1 MEDELILS
9 EENQVKLSSIIKKMQ
24 DNKESQQDID
34 YITSEFKRERG
45 EKIAAETQ
53 ESKKKSTGDF
63 QSLLEES
70 PLAST
75 FRNYY
80 ETPRENVPNFFD
92 LLSPPV
98 KSPLTGYGST
108 PFKGD
113 EKYSYPFAHG
123 KKEEPKKE
131 EISFLEKP
139 LPYLID
145 KVKSFA
151 ADNTIGDLEDGK
163 FQGPK
168 PSDFITDE
176 SPNELQRLIN
186 RAVARG
192 IRADIFASQQK
203 GARIEDLAYLN
214 YIEER
219 DAPRY
224 EDYLVADPATVAG
237 SPSFVLDGLRAVG
250 ESMISM
256 VAAAP
261 VGAVGAGVGAAS
273 GGGLGLLGGPF
284 AGVTVPAGLIKG
296 ALGGFAT
303 TTSAAIEYGGKV
315 NEVLM
320 EAGVDVTDAEAL
332 TKAFADEKL
341 MEKAHEMGLRRGI
354 PVGAF
359 DGVAAIVGGQLI
371 GKALSLGSR
380 AVRKAVVKEAGVQ
393 AALGAGGETAG
404 QVIAGEEIRPRD
416 IALEAFAEVLS
427 PSVGTVYNIA
437 KENALS
443 QPERDYLDFA
453 EKQDQKKLAGIR
465 NLTFAVNNAEI
476 AAVDDQ
482 ITDLRRS
489 KISEERPERKAI
501 DIKIKQLVEQKYTR
515 MREIQE
521 DLLETLSDEEINTA
535 NTLVDEIIT
544 AQASLKKSTDLSPA
558 ERSAVEDQFKTS
570 AQALQDIY
578 AKASEAR
585 AQKPAAPEAG
595 TQPGQEAAT
604 TAQISKATTS
614 GRIFQSA
621 VKDVLGSFDDLLG
634 LTPENLESIEQAE
647 DPLSLLNENQI
658 DDFNSVV
665 EQRTAEFKKKG
676 FLNLFNPLDRI
687 VYAKEM
693 ESQTPAYRREME
705 RVMLAFDAF
714 RQLSPGSNYFNVG
727 FGAKGYS
734 NAGRNAGIADTK
746 NTLGVT
752 TTTGGNRQT
761 SDRIAVQ
768 FSTGKEDIRGV
779 GYKGTS
785 NPFKTAA
792 HEVFHNVFASHFEKN
807 EIDFNQFRDLVIRRL
822 SESDVKRLNEFADR
836 YDERNTP
843 GHGGAY
849 KSEEFMVDLGALLSD
864 EQVTFQ
870 KNFLEELKALLNK
883 IVGKLTGQTV
893 QIFEDQALSRD
904 IASYMTGVSQAIR
917 TGGNLANVKMSE
929 RLKSDRFK
937 RSGGPVFVQDVL
949 EDRPFR
955 NKAGREDPVSYERK
969 LRKDEV
975 LFEMVSNFTDDVLKR
990 AEKKLGIGA
999 LRGIPKALLQAME
1012 VAGSMNKEAEN
1023 RFFLTMIRVKKTLNK
1038 ASVEERARITELS
1051 KEALFSEDTN
1061 ARAAA
1066 FGELLNGGPIAQAV
1080 ASDVSILIA
1089 IREKQQDSLINSTA
1103 FDNLSEELRETI
1115 KSRNQFYGTRT
1126 YRIFTDPNFKPDNDL
1141 KEQAISD
1148 LVQLEIEERA
1158 EALFYEGAEITDTNG
1173 DVMEDPEGVDYMNY
1187 VKEKDGLK
1195 IANSVRAKV
1204 NNIVSIQ
1211 GQKKS
1216 GGDSAL
1222 GDLRVPSKQLGKRG
1236 DLPESLR
1243 NFMGEEKNPFA
1254 KLSQTF
1260 TNLNSII
1267 EQYTLVDQVNQ
1278 AARNSGLNALIISQP
1293 IVAALKKNKLNGEN
1307 LLSLARQM
1315 KIIPVDQPF
1324 KGKSDVLRNMILDK
1338 LQLEYTQ
1345 VNESKSPMNGKYV
1358 SNDFLELFKQT
1369 PLYSSDSR
1377 FMQAY
1382 FAVLLQLRRIRVLYN
1397 LPTWRKNIMGGY
1409 YFLMLNGVFPYN
1421 KARGGFTFLKDTKNR
1436 FRKLRTGQFDDP
1448 ETQADF
1454 EEMGQNGLL
1463 GASVNAGL
1471 FQDIN
1476 NSFMNSLN
1484 GENPSDSWS
1493 WLAKL
1498 NNTRKSLRQTASRF
1512 GYQYGA
1518 IDDYTKFVA
1527 YTYKRENFAKRL
1539 ASNPEGKPYAQLNP
1553 EEQKEVQKMTAERI
1567 KQNFP
1572 TMSRIHPAFRVLMRT
1587 PLGDFLSFR
1596 LEAFRSYFSVFNNA
1610 ISDINEGIN
1619 NSNLSTSQRNAY
1631 LSEGIT
1637 AITTMI
1643 TLASIQNIGYITA
1656 AKSFFDDDE
1665 EKELAEQM
1673 RGVPFLLPN
1682 WMQGSNIVPVSMKA
1696 DGTIRYINISS
1707 EDPYD
1712 EVGGLIFGRN
1722 GVARSESLTA
1732 IAKDF
1737 TQPNMLVGLAMNLS
1751 KGQDSYGKDIS
1762 DPNDN
1767 AFAKAINI
1775 AGYLGSEI
1783 GIPPN
1788 IKFISKKL
1796 KEEAKASEDP
1806 DYELKPLELAFQLS
1820 TNTVFRDYPVNIGTQ
1835 FYYNL
1840 RDGNFGGKQVYAE
1853 LSDSQKIVLRSRLER
1868 VREGYTTITQY
1879 GEVFENPE
1887 LQQNAYKNIM
1897 RTFRDDEDALYYLL
1911 AGAGPIA
1918 EALAEDGEQSK

>member
-24 DNKESQQDID
+24 DNKESQQNID

-45 EKIAAETQ
+45 EKMTAETQ

-75 FRNYY
+75 FKNYY
-80 ETPRENVPNFFD
+80 ETPRKDVPDFFD

-113 EKYSYPFAHG
+113 EKYSYPFTHG

-131 EISFLEKP
+131 EISFLEEP

-192 IRADIFASQQK
+192 IRANIFASQQK

-224 EDYLVADPATVAG
+224 EDYLAADPATLAG
-237 SPSFVLDGLRAVG
+237 SPSFVLDALRSVG
-250 ESMISM
+250 ESIISQ

-261 VGAVGAGVGAAS
+261 IGLPAAGVGAAS
-273 GGGLGLLGGPF
+273 GAGLGLLGGPF
-284 AGVTVPAGLIKG
+284 AEITVPAGAIRG
-296 ALGGFAT
+296 AIGAFST

-359 DGVAAIVGGQLI
+359 DGVAAIVGGQLV
-371 GKALSLGSR
+371 GKALPLGSR
-380 AVRKAVVKEAGVQ
+380 AVRKAVVKEVGVQ

-404 QVIAGEEIRPRD
+404 QVIADEEIRPRD
-416 IALEAFAEVLS
+416 IALEGFAEVLS

-437 KENALS
+437 KENALT

-489 KISEERPERKAI
+489 KISEDRPERKAI
-501 DIKIKQLVEQKYTR
+501 DTKIKQLVEQKYTR

-595 TQPGQEAAT
+595 EQAVPAAKISEA
-604 TAQISKATTS
+604 STS
-614 GRIFQSA
+614 GRISQSSLKEYILQNA
-621 VKDVLGSFDDLLG
+621 QFNVNFPD
-634 LTPENLESIEQAE
+634 LTPEQRQLIEQSE
-647 DPLSLLNENQI
+647 DPSSLLDENQKASL
-658 DDFNSVV
+658 DSVI
-665 EQRTAEFKKKG
+665 EKRTAEFKKKG
-676 FLNLFNPLDRI
+676 FLNLFEPVDRI
-687 VYAKEM
+687 AYAKEM

-705 RVMLAFDAF
+705 KVMLAFDAF
-714 RQLSPGSNYFNVG
+714 RQVSPEGKYFNVG

-734 NAGRNAGIADTK
+734 NAGRNAGIDTK
-746 NTLGVT
+746 DSLGVT
-752 TTTGGNRQT
+752 QT
-761 SDRIAVQ
+761 SNSYGGRRAGDRIIVQ
-768 FSTGKEDIRGV
+768 FTTGKENISGV

-785 NPFKTAA
+785 NPFTTAA
-792 HEVFHNVFASHFEKN
+792 HEVFHNVFASHFEKS
-807 EIDFNQFRDLVIRRL
+807 ETDFNQFRELVIRRL
-822 SESDVKRLNEFADR
+822 RESDVRRLNEFADR
-836 YDERNTP
+836 YEERDIP
-843 GHGGAY
+843 GYGGAY
-849 KSEEFMVDLGALLSD
+849 KSEEFMVELGALLSD

-870 KNFLEELKALLNK
+870 KNFLEEVKAFLNRL
-883 IVGKLTGQTV
+883 VGKLTGQTV

-917 TGGNLANVKMSE
+917 TGGNVANVKMSE
-929 RLKSDRFK
+929 RLKTDRFK
-937 RSGGPVFVQDVL
+937 RSGGPVFVEDVL
-949 EDRPFR
+949 ENKPFS
-955 NKAGREDPVSYERK
+955 NKAGREEPKSYERE
-969 LRKDEV
+969 LRRDEV
-975 LFEMVSNFTDDVLKR
+975 LFEVISNFTDDKLKQ
-990 AEKKLGIGA
+990 AEKYLGRP

-1012 VAGSMNKEAEN
+1012 VANAMNIQSEN
-1023 RFFLTMIRVKKTLNK
+1023 RFFLAMVRVRKTLNK
-1038 ASVEERARITELS
+1038 ASAEERARITELS
-1051 KEALFSEDTN
+1051 KDALFSEDTDI
-1061 ARAAA
+1061 RAAA
-1066 FGELLNGGPIAQAV
+1066 FGELLNGSPIEQAI
-1080 ASDVSILIA
+1080 ASDISILIA
-1089 IREKQQDSLINSTA
+1089 IREKQQETLINSTA
-1103 FDNLSEELRETI
+1103 FDNLSEGLRETI

-1148 LVQLEIEERA
+1148 LVQLEINERA
-1158 EALFYEGAEITDTNG
+1158 EALFFDNAEITDADGN
-1173 DVMEDPEGVDYMNY
+1173 VMEDPDEIDYMNY
-1187 VKEKDGLK
+1187 VQGKDGLK
-1195 IANSVRAKV
+1195 IANSVRTKV
-1204 NNIVSIQ
+1204 NNIVGIQ

-1222 GDLRVPSKQLGKRG
+1222 GELRVPSKQLGKRG

-1243 NFMGEEKNPFA
+1243 NFMGEEKNPFV

-1260 TNLNSII
+1260 TNLNSLIQ
-1267 EQYTLVDQVNQ
+1267 QYTLVEQVNQ

-1293 IVAALKKNKLNGEN
+1293 IVAALKKNTLKGGK

-1315 KIIPVDQPF
+1315 KIISIDEGF
-1324 KGKSDVLRNMILDK
+1324 KGNSDVLRNLILDK

-1345 VNESKSPMNGKYV
+1345 VDESKSPMYGKYV
-1358 SNDFLELFKQT
+1358 SNDFLKLFEQT
-1369 PLYSSDSR
+1369 PLYSSNSR
-1377 FMQAY
+1377 EMQFY

-1436 FRKLRTGQFDDP
+1436 FRKFKTGQFDP
-1448 ETQADF
+1448 ETEATFD
-1454 EEMGQNGLL
+1454 EMGQNGLL
-1463 GASVNAGL
+1463 AGSVNAGL

-1498 NNTRKSLRQTASRF
+1498 DNTRKRTASRL

-1527 YTYKRENFAKRL
+1527 YTSKRENFAKRL

-1596 LEAFRSYFSVFNNA
+1596 LEAFRSYFSVLNNA
-1610 ISDINEGIN
+1610 VSDITEGIN

-1643 TLASIQNIGYITA
+1643 ALASIQNIGYIAT

-1722 GVARSESLTA
+1722 GVARSESLMA

-1737 TQPNMLVGLAMNLS
+1737 TSPNMFVGLAMNLS

-1767 AFAKAINI
+1767 TFAKAINI
-1775 AGYLGSEI
+1775 AGHIASET

-1788 IKFISKKL
+1788 IKFIIKKA

-1806 DYELKPLELAFQLS
+1806 DYELKPLETALQLS
-1820 TNTVFRDYPVNIGTQ
+1820 NLVFRDYPVNIGTQ

-1840 RDGNFGGKQVYAE
+1840 RDGNFGGKQIYAE

-1868 VREGYTTITQY
+1868 VREGYATITQY

-1887 LQQNAYKNIM
+1887 LQENAYKNIM

>member
-9 EENQVKLSSIIKKMQ
+9 EENQVKLSSILKKMQ

-45 EKIAAETQ
+45 EKMTAGTQ

-75 FRNYY
+75 FKNYY
-80 ETPRENVPNFFD
+80 ETPREDVPNIFGNVGT
-92 LLSPPV
+92 PV
-98 KSPLTGYGST
+98 KSPLSGYGAT

-145 KVKSFA
+145 KAKSFA
-151 ADNTIGDLEDGK
+151 ADNTIGNLEDGE

-224 EDYLVADPATVAG
+224 EDYLVADPATLAG
-237 SPSFVLDGLRAVG
+237 TPSFVLDALRSAG
-250 ESMISM
+250 ESIISQ

-261 VGAVGAGVGAAS
+261 VGAIGAGVGAAA
-273 GGGLGLLGGPF
+273 GAGAGLLGGPF
-284 AGVTVPAGLIKG
+284 AALTVPAGATYG

-341 MEKAHEMGLRRGI
+341 MDKAREMGLRRGI

-359 DGVAAIVGGQLI
+359 DGVAAIVGGQLV
-371 GKALSLGSR
+371 GKALPLGSR

-404 QVIAGEEIRPRD
+404 QVIAGEEIKPRD

-489 KISEERPERKAI
+489 KISEDRPERKAI

-544 AQASLKKSTDLSPA
+544 AQASLKKSTDLSPV

-578 AKASEAR
+578 SKASEAR

-595 TQPGQEAAT
+595 PTPKVSE
-604 TAQISKATTS
+604 TS
-614 GRIFQSA
+614 TPGRIFQSA
-621 VKDVLGSFDDLLG
+621 AKEVILQSPD
-634 LTPENLESIEQAE
+634 LTPEQRQSIEQSE
-647 DPLSLLNENQI
+647 DPSSLLDENQKASL
-658 DDFNSVV
+658 DSVI
-665 EQRTAEFKKKG
+665 EKRTAEFKKKN
-676 FLNLFNPLDRI
+676 FLNLFEPVDRI
-687 VYAKEM
+687 AYAKEM

-705 RVMLAFDAF
+705 KVMLAFDAF
-714 RQLSPGSNYFNVG
+714 RQVSPEGKYFNVG

-734 NAGRNAGIADTK
+734 NAGRNAGIDTK
-746 NTLGVT
+746 GSLGVT
-752 TTTGGNRQT
+752 QTGDFAGGRRAG
-761 SDRIAVQ
+761 DRIVVQ

-807 EIDFNQFRDLVIRRL
+807 ETDFNQFRELVIRRL
-822 SESDVKRLNEFADR
+822 SESDVRRLNEFADR
-836 YDERNTP
+836 YDERDTP
-843 GHGGAY
+843 GYGGAY

-870 KNFLEELKALLNK
+870 KNFLEEMKALLNN

-893 QIFEDQALSRD
+893 QIFEDAALSRD
-904 IASYMTGVSQAIR
+904 IASYMTGVSQTIR
-917 TGGNLANVKMSE
+917 TGGNLSDVKMPE
-929 RLKSDRFK
+929 RLKTDRFK

-949 EDRPFR
+949 DDKPFV
-955 NKAGREDPVSYERK
+955 NLAGREDPTSYERR
-969 LRKDEV
+969 LRRDEV
-975 LFEMVSNFTDDVLKR
+975 LFEMISNFTDDVLKR

-999 LRGIPKALLQAME
+999 LRGVPKALLQAME
-1012 VAGSMNKEAEN
+1012 VAGSMNIETEN
-1023 RFFLTMIRVKKTLNK
+1023 RFSLAMYRVRETLNK

-1051 KEALFSEDTN
+1051 KDALFSEDTN

-1066 FGELLNGGPIAQAV
+1066 FGELMNGSPIEQAI
-1080 ASDVSILIA
+1080 ASDISILIA
-1089 IREKQQDSLINSTA
+1089 IREKQQETLINGTA
-1103 FDNLSEELRETI
+1103 FDNLSEGLRETI

-1148 LVQLEIEERA
+1148 LVQLEIDERA
-1158 EALFYEGAEITDTNG
+1158 EALFFDNAEITDADGN
-1173 DVMEDPEGVDYMNY
+1173 VIEDPDEVDYMNY
-1187 VKEKDGLK
+1187 VQRKDGIK
-1195 IANSVRAKV
+1195 IANSVRTKV
-1204 NNIVSIQ
+1204 NNIVVIQ

-1222 GDLRVPSKQLGKRG
+1222 GELRVPSKQLGKRG

-1243 NFMGEEKNPFA
+1243 NFMGEEKNPFV

-1260 TNLNSII
+1260 TNLNSLIQ
-1267 EQYTLVDQVNQ
+1267 QYTLVDQVNQ
-1278 AARNSGLNALIISQP
+1278 AARNSGLNALIVSQP
-1293 IVAALKKNKLNGEN
+1293 IVSALKKNNLKGVN

-1315 KIIPVDQPF
+1315 NIIPVDQEF

-1369 PLYSSDSR
+1369 PLYSSENPVW
-1377 FMQAY
+1377 QAY

-1436 FRKLRTGQFDDP
+1436 FRKLKTGQFDDP
-1448 ETQADF
+1448 QTQADF

-1463 GASVNAGL
+1463 GGSVNSGL

-1476 NSFMNSLN
+1476 NSFINSLN

-1498 NNTRKSLRQTASRF
+1498 NNTAKEKASRL

-1527 YTYKRENFAKRL
+1527 YTSKRENFAKRL

-1572 TMSRIHPAFRVLMRT
+1572 TMSRIHPAFRVLMKT

-1637 AITTMI
+1637 AMVTMI
-1643 TLASIQNIGYITA
+1643 SLASIQNIGYIAA

-1682 WMQGSNIVPVSMKA
+1682 WMQGSNIVPASMKA

-1722 GVARSESLTA
+1722 GVARSETLTA

-1737 TQPNMLVGLAMNLS
+1737 TQPNMLVGLATNLQ
-1751 KGQDSYGKDIS
+1751 KGQDSYGRPIS

-1868 VREGYTTITQY
+1868 VREGYTTLTQY

-1887 LQQNAYKNIM
+1887 LQENAYKNIM

-1918 EALAEDGEQSK
+1918 EALSEDGEKSK

>member
-9 EENQVKLSSIIKKMQ
+9 EENQVKLSGIIKKMQ
-24 DNKESQQDID
+24 DNKESQQNID

-45 EKIAAETQ
+45 EKMAAGTQ

-80 ETPRENVPNFFD
+80 ETPREDVPNIFGNVGT
-92 LLSPPV
+92 PV
-98 KSPLTGYGST
+98 KSPLSGYGST

-113 EKYSYPFAHG
+113 EKYSYPFTHG

-131 EISFLEKP
+131 EISFLEAP

-145 KVKSFA
+145 KAKSFA

-224 EDYLVADPATVAG
+224 EDYLVADPATLAS
-237 SPSFVLDGLRAVG
+237 SPSFVLDALRAVG

-371 GKALSLGSR
+371 GKALPLGSR

-404 QVIAGEEIRPRD
+404 QVIAGEEIKPRD
-416 IALEAFAEVLS
+416 IALEAFAEVLT

-437 KENALS
+437 KENALT

-595 TQPGQEAAT
+595 EQVVPDTKISEASSSERVSQSSAK
-604 TAQISKATTS
+604 QVVLSS
-614 GRIFQSA
+614 GEFS
-621 VKDVLGSFDDLLG
+621 D
-634 LTPENLESIEQAE
+634 LTPEQRQAIEASE
-647 DPLSLLNENQI
+647 DPSSLLDEKQKATLDSI
-658 DDFNSVV
+658 V
-665 EQRTAEFKKKG
+665 EKRTAEFKKKG
-676 FLNLFNPLDRI
+676 FLNLFEPLDRI
-687 VYAKEM
+687 AYAKEM
-693 ESQTPAYRREME
+693 ESQTPSYRREME
-705 RVMLAFDAF
+705 KVMLAFDAF
-714 RQLSPGSNYFNVG
+714 RQVSPEGKYFNVG

-734 NAGRNAGIADTK
+734 NAGRNAGLTTK
-746 NTLGVT
+746 GSLGVT
-752 TTTGGNRQT
+752 QTGDSAGGRRLG
-761 SDRIAVQ
+761 DRIIVQ
-768 FSTGKEDIRGV
+768 FTTGKEDIRGV

-807 EIDFNQFRDLVIRRL
+807 ETDFNQFRELVIRRL
-822 SESDVKRLNEFADR
+822 RESDVRRLNEFADR
-836 YDERNTP
+836 YDERYTP
-843 GHGGAY
+843 GYGGAY

-870 KNFLEELKALLNK
+870 KNFLEELKALLNN

-893 QIFEDQALSRD
+893 QIFEDAALSRD
-904 IASYMTGVSQAIR
+904 IASYMMGVSQTIR
-917 TGGNLANVKMSE
+917 TGGNLSDVKMSE
-929 RLKSDRFK
+929 RLKADRFK
-937 RSGGPVFVQDVL
+937 RSGGPVFVEDVL
-949 EDRPFR
+949 DDKPFV
-955 NKAGREDPVSYERK
+955 NLAGREDPVSYERK
-969 LRKDEV
+969 LRRDEV
-975 LFEMVSNFTDDVLKR
+975 LFETISNFTDNVLKR
-990 AEKKLGIGA
+990 IEKKLDIGA
-999 LRGIPKALLQAME
+999 LRGVPKALLQAME
-1012 VAGSMNKEAEN
+1012 VVDSMNIEAKN
-1023 RFFLTMIRVKKTLNK
+1023 RFFLTMIRVRKTLNK
-1038 ASVEERARITELS
+1038 ASAEERARITELS
-1051 KEALFSEDTN
+1051 KEALFSEDTD

-1066 FGELLNGGPIAQAV
+1066 FGELLNGNPIEQAV

-1089 IREKQQDSLINSTA
+1089 IREKQQDALINSTA
-1103 FDNLSEELRETI
+1103 FDNLSEGLRETI

-1126 YRIFTDPNFKPDNDL
+1126 YRLFTDPNFKPDNDL

-1148 LVQLEIEERA
+1148 LVQLEVDERA
-1158 EALFYEGAEITDTNG
+1158 EALFFENAEIDDADGN
-1173 DVMEDPEGVDYMNY
+1173 VIEDPDEVDYMNY
-1187 VKEKDGLK
+1187 VQRKDGLK
-1195 IANSVRAKV
+1195 IANSVRARV
-1204 NNIVSIQ
+1204 NEIVSIQ

-1222 GDLRVPSKQLGKRG
+1222 GELRVPSKQLGKRG

-1243 NFMGEEKNPFA
+1243 NFMGEEKNPFV

-1293 IVAALKKNKLNGEN
+1293 IVAALKKDKLKGAN

-1315 KIIPVDQPF
+1315 NIIPANEAVTE
-1324 KGKSDVLRNMILDK
+1324 KSEVLRNLILDK

-1358 SNDFLELFKQT
+1358 SNDFLQLFKQT
-1369 PLYSSDSR
+1369 PLYSSDSVG
-1377 FMQAY
+1377 MQAY
-1382 FAVLLQLRRIRVLYN
+1382 YAILLQLRRIRVLYN

-1436 FRKLRTGQFDDP
+1436 FKKLRTGEFDP

-1476 NSFMNSLN
+1476 NSFINSLN

-1498 NNTRKSLRQTASRF
+1498 KNTAKEKASRL

-1527 YTYKRENFAKRL
+1527 YTSKRENFAKRL

-1553 EEQKEVQKMTAERI
+1553 EQQKEVQKMTAERI

-1572 TMSRIHPAFRVLMRT
+1572 TMSRIHPAFRVLMKT

-1637 AITTMI
+1637 ALTTMI
-1643 TLASIQNIGYITA
+1643 TLASIQNIGYIAA
-1656 AKSFFDDDE
+1656 AKSFFDDEE

-1887 LQQNAYKNIM
+1887 LQENAYKNIM

-1918 EALAEDGEQSK
+1918 EALDEDGEQSK

>member
-9 EENQVKLSSIIKKMQ
+9 EENQVKLSGIIKKMQ

-45 EKIAAETQ
+45 EKMAAGTQ

-75 FRNYY
+75 FKDYY
-80 ETPRENVPNFFD
+80 ETPREDVPNIFGNVGT
-92 LLSPPV
+92 PV
-98 KSPLTGYGST
+98 KSPLSGYGST

-145 KVKSFA
+145 KAKSFA

-224 EDYLVADPATVAG
+224 EDYLVADPATLAG
-237 SPSFVLDGLRAVG
+237 SPSFVLDALRSAG
-250 ESMISM
+250 ESIISQ

-261 VGAVGAGVGAAS
+261 VGAIGAGVGAAA
-273 GGGLGLLGGPF
+273 GAGAGLLGGPF
-284 AGVTVPAGLIKG
+284 AALTVPAGATYG

-341 MEKAHEMGLRRGI
+341 MDKARELGLRRGI

-359 DGVAAIVGGQLI
+359 DGVAAIVGGQLV
-371 GKALSLGSR
+371 GKALPLGSR

-437 KENALS
+437 KENALT

-501 DIKIKQLVEQKYTR
+501 DTKIKQLVEQKYTR

-595 TQPGQEAAT
+595 EQAVPAAK
-604 TAQISKATTS
+604 ISDASTP

-621 VKDVLGSFDDLLG
+621 AKEVILQSPD
-634 LTPENLESIEQAE
+634 LTPEQRQSIEQSE
-647 DPLSLLNENQI
+647 DPSSLLDENQKASL
-658 DDFNSVV
+658 DSVI
-665 EQRTAEFKKKG
+665 EKRTADFKKKG
-676 FLNLFNPLDRI
+676 FLNLFEPVDRI
-687 VYAKEM
+687 AYAKEM

-705 RVMLAFDAF
+705 KVMLAFDAF
-714 RQLSPGSNYFNVG
+714 RQVSPEGKYFNVG
-727 FGAKGYS
+727 FGAKGYN
-734 NAGRNAGIADTK
+734 NAGRNAGIQTK
-746 NTLGVT
+746 GSLGVT
-752 TTTGGNRQT
+752 QTGDFAGGRKAG
-761 SDRIAVQ
+761 DRIIVQ

-792 HEVFHNVFASHFEKN
+792 HEVFHNVFASHFEKS
-807 EIDFNQFRDLVIRRL
+807 ETDFNQFRDLVIRRL
-822 SESDVKRLNEFADR
+822 RESDVRRLNEFADR
-836 YDERNTP
+836 YDERDTP
-843 GHGGAY
+843 GYGGAY

-870 KNFLEELKALLNK
+870 KNFLEELKAFLNK
-883 IVGKLTGQTV
+883 LVGKLTGQAV
-893 QIFEDQALSRD
+893 QIFEDASLSRD

-917 TGGNLANVKMSE
+917 TGGNVANVKMSE
-929 RLKSDRFK
+929 RLKTDRFK
-937 RSGGPVFVQDVL
+937 RSGGPAFNAEDVL
-949 EDRPFR
+949 EDKAFS
-955 NKAGREDPVSYERK
+955 NAAGREDPKSYERE
-969 LRKDEV
+969 LRRDEV
-975 LFEMVSNFTDDVLKR
+975 LFEVISNFTDDVLKK
-990 AEKKLGIGA
+990 AEKVLKA
-999 LRGIPKALLQAME
+999 PLRGIPKALLQAME
-1012 VAGSMNKEAEN
+1012 VADAINIQSEN
-1023 RFFLTMIRVKKTLNK
+1023 RFYLAMVRVKKNLDK

-1051 KEALFSEDTN
+1051 KDALFSEDTDI
-1061 ARAAA
+1061 RAAA
-1066 FGELLNGGPIAQAV
+1066 FGELLNGSPIEQAI
-1080 ASDVSILIA
+1080 ASDISILIA
-1089 IREKQQDSLINSTA
+1089 IREKQQETLINGTA
-1103 FDNLSEELRETI
+1103 FDNLSEGLRETI

-1126 YRIFTDPNFKPDNDL
+1126 YRLFTDPNFKPDNAL

-1148 LVQLEIEERA
+1148 LVQLEIDERA
-1158 EALFYEGAEITDTNG
+1158 EALFFDNAEIEDADGN
-1173 DVMEDPEGVDYMNY
+1173 VIEDPDEVDYMNY
-1187 VKEKDGLK
+1187 VQRKDGLK

-1204 NNIVSIQ
+1204 NKIIDLQ
-1211 GQKKS
+1211 GRKKS
-1216 GGDSAL
+1216 GGDSEL
-1222 GDLRVPSKQLGKRG
+1222 GELRVPSKQLGKRG

-1243 NFMGEEKNPFA
+1243 NFMGEEKNPFV

-1260 TNLNSII
+1260 TNLNSLIQ
-1267 EQYTLVDQVNQ
+1267 QYTLVDKVNQ
-1278 AARNSGLNALIISQP
+1278 AAKNSGLNALIISEP
-1293 IVAALKKNKLNGEN
+1293 IVAALKKNKLSSADMM
-1307 LLSLARQM
+1307 SLARQM
-1315 KIIPVDQPF
+1315 KIITIDQGF
-1324 KGKSDVLRNMILDK
+1324 KGKSDVLRNMIIDK

-1345 VNESKSPMNGKYV
+1345 VNESKSPMYGKYV

-1369 PLYSSDSR
+1369 PLYSTDSPY
-1377 FMQAY
+1377 MQAY
-1382 FAVLLQLRRIRVLYN
+1382 FSVLLQLRRIRVLYN

-1421 KARGGFTFLKDTKNR
+1421 KARGGFTYLKDTRNR
-1436 FRKLRTGQFDDP
+1436 FRKLRTGQFDA
-1448 ETQADF
+1448 ETEATFD
-1454 EEMGQNGLL
+1454 EMGQNGLL
-1463 GASVNAGL
+1463 AGSVNAGL

-1476 NSFMNSLN
+1476 NSFINSLN
-1484 GENPSDSWS
+1484 GEKVSDSWS
-1493 WLAKL
+1493 WLSRLKNTAKE
-1498 NNTRKSLRQTASRF
+1498 KASRL

-1527 YTYKRENFAKRL
+1527 YTSKRENFAKRL
-1539 ASNPEGKPYAQLNP
+1539 ASNPEGKSYAELNP
-1553 EEQKEVQKMTAERI
+1553 EEQLEVQKMTAERI

-1572 TMSRIHPAFRVLMRT
+1572 TMSRINPAFRVLMKT

-1637 AITTMI
+1637 ALTTMI
-1643 TLASIQNIGYITA
+1643 SLASIQNIGYITA
-1656 AKSFFDDDE
+1656 AQSFFDDDE
-1665 EKELAEQM
+1665 EKKLAAQM

-1682 WMQGSNIVPVSMKA
+1682 WMQGSNIVPASMKA

-1751 KGQDSYGKDIS
+1751 KGQDSYGRDIS

-1767 AFAKAINI
+1767 AFAKALNI
-1775 AGYLGSEI
+1775 AGYLGSETY
-1783 GIPPN
+1783 IPPN
-1788 IKFISKKL
+1788 AKFIGKKI
-1796 KEEAKASEDP
+1796 KEELKALEDP
-1806 DYELKPLELAFQLS
+1806 EYEPTPLETAFQLAS
-1820 TNTVFRDYPVNIGTQ
+1820 NFVFRDYPVNIGTQ

-1840 RDGNFGGKQVYAE
+1840 RDGKFGGKQIYAE

-1887 LQQNAYKNIM
+1887 LQENAYKNIM